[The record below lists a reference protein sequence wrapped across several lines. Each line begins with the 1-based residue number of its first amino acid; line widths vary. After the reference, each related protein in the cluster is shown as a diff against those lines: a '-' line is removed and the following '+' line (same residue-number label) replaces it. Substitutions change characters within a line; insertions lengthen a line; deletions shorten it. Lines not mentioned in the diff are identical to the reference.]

1 MSQRNES
8 LMEEMRELLDRI
20 SDSGIEVP
28 QPVREAMC
36 GLHLDQFTTY
46 DFDGFF
52 HDRPVVFME
61 TENGGV
67 KTISA
72 PHMIVTLL
80 HHLELKE
87 GHEVLVVGSK
97 GGYIAAL
104 IATIVGEQGRVIVI
118 DPSEEIIRHTAKA
131 LNGWPTIDLRHVESI
146 DVAPIELP
154 GELSRILITGSVL
167 SVPTWMEE
175 RIVEGGFVIAP
186 IGDHHHQELMK
197 NERQFETLHPTS
209 LGPVSFGPVDIAES
223 EPQPLTALEIA
234 DLIETLIE
242 TCHEMDL
249 CGADELQQLGTIAD
263 ELRDMMDADEG
274 DLEEFITANMQH
286 FVQLWPMIQLMF
298 APTLARPGDIDQD
311 DSTGYHFDEFTP

>member
-1 MSQRNES
+1 
-8 LMEEMRELLDRI
+8 MEEMRQLLDRI
-20 SDSGIEVP
+20 SESGIEVP
-28 QPVREAMC
+28 QLVRDAMC
-36 GLHLDQFTTY
+36 ELHLGQFTTY

-80 HHLELKE
+80 HHLELKR
-87 GHEVLVVGSK
+87 GQEVLVVGSK
-97 GGYIAAL
+97 GGYLAAL
-104 IATIVGEQGRVIVI
+104 IATIVGEEGKVIVI
-118 DPSEEIIRHTAKA
+118 DPSEEIVRHTANA
-131 LNGWPTIDLRHVESI
+131 LAGWPTIDLRHVESI

-154 GELSRILITGSVL
+154 GELSRVLITGSIP
-167 SVPTWMEE
+167 SVPKWMED

-197 NERQFETLHPTS
+197 NECQFNALHPTS
-209 LGPVSFGPVDIAES
+209 LGPVSFGPVDIIES

-242 TCHEMDL
+242 TCHEMEL
-249 CGADELQQLGTIAD
+249 CGAEELQQLGAIAD
-263 ELRDMMDADEG
+263 ELRTMMDAEEG
-274 DLEEFITANMQH
+274 ELEDFITAHMQH

-298 APTLARPGDIDQD
+298 APTLARPGDVNQD
-311 DSTGYHFDEFTP
+311 DNSGFHFDEFKP

>member
-1 MSQRNES
+1 
-8 LMEEMRELLDRI
+8 MEEMRQLLDRI

-28 QPVREAMC
+28 QPVRKAMLE
-36 GLHLDQFTTY
+36 LHLGQFTTY

-80 HHLELKE
+80 HHLELME
-87 GHEVLVVGSK
+87 GQEVLLVGSK
-97 GGYIAAL
+97 GGYLAAL
-104 IATIVGEQGRVIVI
+104 VATIVGEEGRVILI
-118 DPSEEIIRHTAKA
+118 DPSEEIVRHTANA
-131 LNGWPTIDLRHVESI
+131 LVGWPTVNLRHVESI

-154 GELSRILITGSVL
+154 GELSRVLITGSVPD
-167 SVPTWMEE
+167 VPAWMKE

-186 IGDHHHQELMK
+186 IGDHHAQELMK
-197 NERQFETLHPTS
+197 NERQFDVLHPTS
-209 LGPVSFGPVDIAES
+209 LGPVSFGPVDILES

-242 TCHEMDL
+242 TCHEMEL
-249 CGADELQQLGTIAD
+249 CEPEELQRLGVIAD
-263 ELRDMMDADEG
+263 DLRTMMDAEEG
-274 DLEEFITANMQH
+274 DLETFITAHMQD

-298 APTLARPGDIDQD
+298 APTLARPGDVNQD
-311 DSTGYHFDEFTP
+311 EEPGFFFDEYKP

>member
-1 MSQRNES
+1 
-8 LMEEMRELLDRI
+8 MEEMRQLLDRI

-28 QPVREAMC
+28 QPVRKAM
-36 GLHLDQFTTY
+36 LELNLEQFTTY

-80 HHLELKE
+80 HHLELME
-87 GHEVLVVGSK
+87 GQEVLLVGSK
-97 GGYIAAL
+97 GGYLAAL
-104 IATIVGEQGRVIVI
+104 VATIVGEEGRVILI
-118 DPSEEIIRHTAKA
+118 DPSEEIVRHTANA
-131 LNGWPTIDLRHVESI
+131 LVGWPTVNLRHVESI

-154 GELSRILITGSVL
+154 GELSRVLITGSVPD
-167 SVPTWMEE
+167 VPAWMKE

-186 IGDHHHQELMK
+186 IGDHHAQELMK
-197 NERQFETLHPTS
+197 NERQFDVLHPTS
-209 LGPVSFGPVDIAES
+209 LGPVSFGPVDILES

-242 TCHEMDL
+242 TCHEMEL
-249 CGADELQQLGTIAD
+249 CEPEELQRLGVIAD
-263 ELRDMMDADEG
+263 DLRTMMDAEEG
-274 DLEEFITANMQH
+274 DLETFITAHMQD

-298 APTLARPGDIDQD
+298 APTLARPGDVNQD
-311 DSTGYHFDEFTP
+311 EEPGFFFDEYKP

>member
-1 MSQRNES
+1 
-8 LMEEMRELLDRI
+8 MEEMRQLLDRI

-36 GLHLDQFTTY
+36 ELHLEQFTTY

-80 HHLELKE
+80 HHLELMP
-87 GHEVLVVGSK
+87 GQEVLLVGSK
-97 GGYIAAL
+97 GGYLAAL
-104 IATIVGEQGRVIVI
+104 VATIVGEEGRVIVI
-118 DPSEEIIRHTAKA
+118 DPSEEIVRHTANA
-131 LNGWPTIDLRHVESI
+131 LVGWPTIDLRHVESI

-154 GELSRILITGSVL
+154 GELSRVLITGSVPV
-167 SVPTWMEE
+167 VPSWMEE

-186 IGDHHHQELMK
+186 IGDHHSQELMK
-197 NERQFETLHPTS
+197 NERQFDVLHPTS
-209 LGPVSFGPVDIAES
+209 LGPVSFGPVDIVES

-242 TCHEMDL
+242 TCHEMEL
-249 CGADELQQLGTIAD
+249 CGAEELQRLGVIAD
-263 ELRDMMDADEG
+263 ELRTMMDAEEG
-274 DLEEFITANMQH
+274 DLEAFITAHMQD

-298 APTLARPGDIDQD
+298 APTLARPGDVNQD
-311 DSTGYHFDEFTP
+311 DDSGFYFDEFKP

>member
-1 MSQRNES
+1 MSQCVVYS
-8 LMEEMRELLDRI
+8 MEEMKQLLDRI

-28 QPVREAMC
+28 QSVREAMYV
-36 GLHLDQFTTY
+36 LHLEQFTTY

-61 TENGGV
+61 TEKGGV

-87 GHEVLVVGSK
+87 GQEVLVVGSK

-104 IATIVGEQGRVIVI
+104 IASIVGEHGRVILI
-118 DPSEEIIRHTAKA
+118 DPSAEIIRHTANA
-131 LNGWPTIDLRHVESI
+131 LAGWPTVDIRQVESI

-154 GELSRILITGSVL
+154 GDLSRVLITGSVS

-175 RIVEGGFVIAP
+175 RISEGGFVIAP
-186 IGDHHHQELMK
+186 IGDVHSQELMK
-197 NERQFETLHPTS
+197 IERQFDDLHPTS
-209 LGPVSFGPVDIAES
+209 LGPVSFGPVDIVES
-223 EPQPLTALEIA
+223 EPQPLSAVEIA

-242 TCHEMDL
+242 TCHEMEL
-249 CGADELQQLGTIAD
+249 CEAEELQQLGTISD
-263 ELRDMMDADEG
+263 ELRAMQEAEEA
-274 DLEEFITANMQH
+274 DLEAFITANMQH
-286 FVQLWPMIQLMF
+286 FVELWPMIQLMF
-298 APTLARPGDIDQD
+298 APTLARPGDYDQND
-311 DSTGYHFDEFTP
+311 EHGFHFDEFKP

>member
-1 MSQRNES
+1 
-8 LMEEMRELLDRI
+8 MEEMRELLDRI

-28 QPVREAMC
+28 TPVRKAMC
-36 GLHLDQFTTY
+36 GLNLDQFTTY

-87 GHEVLVVGSK
+87 GLEVLVVGSK

-104 IATIVGEQGRVIVI
+104 IATIVGEQGRVIII
-118 DPSEEIIRHTAKA
+118 DPSEEIVRHTENA

-154 GELSRILITGSVL
+154 GDLSRILITGSVL

-175 RIVEGGFVIAP
+175 RIVEGALSSLQSEI
-186 IGDHHHQELMK
+186 IIIK
-197 NERQFETLHPTS
+197 N
-209 LGPVSFGPVDIAES
+209 
-223 EPQPLTALEIA
+223 
-234 DLIETLIE
+234 
-242 TCHEMDL
+242 
-249 CGADELQQLGTIAD
+249 
-263 ELRDMMDADEG
+263 
-274 DLEEFITANMQH
+274 
-286 FVQLWPMIQLMF
+286 
-298 APTLARPGDIDQD
+298 
-311 DSTGYHFDEFTP
+311 

>member
-1 MSQRNES
+1 
-8 LMEEMRELLDRI
+8 
-20 SDSGIEVP
+20 
-28 QPVREAMC
+28 
-36 GLHLDQFTTY
+36 
-46 DFDGFF
+46 
-52 HDRPVVFME
+52 
-61 TENGGV
+61 
-67 KTISA
+67 
-72 PHMIVTLL
+72 MIVTLL

-87 GHEVLVVGSK
+87 GNEVLVVGSK

-104 IATIVGEQGRVIVI
+104 IATIVGEQGRVIVV
-118 DPSEEIIRHTAKA
+118 DPSEEIVRHTANA
-131 LNGWPTIDLRHVESI
+131 LNGWPTIELRHVESI

-154 GELSRILITGSVL
+154 GDSAESSSQEVFLLPS
-167 SVPTWMEE
+167 WMEE

-186 IGDHHHQELMK
+186 IGDNHHQELMK
-197 NERQFETLHPTS
+197 NERQFDVLHPTS
-209 LGPVSFGPVDIAES
+209 LGPVSFGPVDIIES

-263 ELRDMMDADEG
+263 ELRTMMDADEG
-274 DLEEFITANMQH
+274 ELEAFITANVQH

-311 DSTGYHFDEFTP
+311 DAPGYHFDEFKP

>member
-1 MSQRNES
+1 MSQCCVN
-8 LMEEMRELLDRI
+8 LMEEMRQLLDRI

-28 QPVREAMC
+28 QPVRKAMLE
-36 GLHLDQFTTY
+36 LHLEQFTTY

-80 HHLELKE
+80 HHLELME
-87 GHEVLVVGSK
+87 GQEVLLVGSK
-97 GGYIAAL
+97 GGYLAAL
-104 IATIVGEQGRVIVI
+104 VATIVGEEGRVILI
-118 DPSEEIIRHTAKA
+118 DPSEEIVRHTANA
-131 LNGWPTIDLRHVESI
+131 LVGWPTINLRHVESI

-154 GELSRILITGSVL
+154 GELSRVLITGSVPD
-167 SVPTWMEE
+167 VPAWMKE

-186 IGDHHHQELMK
+186 IGDHHAQELMK
-197 NERQFETLHPTS
+197 NERQFDVLHPTS
-209 LGPVSFGPVDIAES
+209 LGPVSFGPVDILES

-242 TCHEMDL
+242 TCHEMEL
-249 CGADELQQLGTIAD
+249 CEPEELQRLGVIAD
-263 ELRDMMDADEG
+263 DLRTMMDAEEG
-274 DLEEFITANMQH
+274 DLETFITAHMQD

-298 APTLARPGDIDQD
+298 APTLARPGDVNQD
-311 DSTGYHFDEFTP
+311 EEPGFFFDEYKP